1 MRNLRAVNE
10 GRKRHFDRED
20 ADVDERNE
28 WKVLRMDNY
37 GCAYDHRYSDNRRFG
52 DNSCYRR

>member
-10 GRKRHFDRED
+10 GGKRRLNRED
-20 ADVDERNE
+20 ADVDERQE

-37 GCAYDHRYSDNRRFG
+37 GRTYDHRYSDNRRFG
-52 DNSCYRR
+52 DKSCYRR